1 MTECA
6 ADHGQILVVD
16 DDLANRIVLHK
27 ILARAGYELRQ
38 AGDGVEAL
46 EMAREALPDLI
57 LLDIMMPRMGG
68 LDACRQLKVDERT
81 RDIPVIFL
89 SALGDLGKKMA
100 AFSAG
105 GVDYMTKPFQMEEV
119 LARVRTH
126 MALRHLQ
133 RDLQEQNVLLQ
144 NEISERRRTEATL
157 RQLSRA
163 VEQSASTIV
172 ITDRN
177 GIIEFVNPAF
187 TLITGYL
194 AEEAIGRTPRLL
206 KSGLQ
211 SDEFYH
217 DLWATI
223 LRGDI
228 WEGEFVNKRRD
239 GTLYWERATISPVR
253 NDEGQISHFVAVK
266 DDITQKKLAEAE
278 LHESQAALR
287 QYATELEAQNEEL
300 DAFAHTVAHDLKN
313 PLNLLIGYSDL
324 LERYSGR
331 MSTDDVQ
338 RHLRTICQTG
348 HKMAKIIE
356 ELLLLASVRKTGDVK
371 TESLD
376 MASIVGEAQSR
387 VANMTATQQAEITV
401 PGSWPAAA
409 GYAPW
414 VEEVWEN
421 YISNGLKYGGRPNAG
436 VPPHLELGSNP
447 LEGNSLVRFWVRD
460 NGEGLTP
467 EQQAALFTPFTR
479 LGQARTAGYG
489 LGLSIARRIIE
500 KLGGTVGVEG
510 EVGQGSTF
518 WFTLP
523 VMPAQRHKED
533 LSKQRDQT

>member
-1 MTECA
+1 MTESD

-16 DDLANRIVLHK
+16 DDPANRIVLNK
-27 ILARAGYELRQ
+27 ILVRAGYELCQ
-38 AGDGVEAL
+38 AADGVEAL
-46 EMAREALPDLI
+46 EVALGVLPDLI
-57 LLDIMMPRMGG
+57 LLDIMMPRMNG

-89 SALGDLGKKMA
+89 SALGDLGKKME

-105 GVDYMTKPFQMEEV
+105 GVDYMTKPFQMEEI

-126 MALRHLQ
+126 MTLRHLQ

-144 NEISERRRTEATL
+144 NEISERRRTEAML

-194 AEEAIGRTPRLL
+194 AQEALGRTPRLL

-211 SDEFYH
+211 PDEFYH
-217 DLWATI
+217 TLWGTI

-266 DDITQKKLAEAE
+266 DDITQKKLAEAA

-313 PLNLLIGYSDL
+313 PLNLLVGYSDL
-324 LERYSGR
+324 LERYSVQ
-331 MSTDDVQ
+331 MATEDIQ

-348 HKMAKIIE
+348 HKMAKIID

-376 MASIVGEAQSR
+376 MASIVAEAQAR
-387 VANMTATQQAEITV
+387 VANMTAAREGEIIV
-401 PGSWPAAA
+401 PDSWPAAA

-421 YISNGLKYGGRPNAG
+421 YISNGIKYGGRPDAG

-447 LEGNSLVRFWVRD
+447 LEGSSFVRFWVRD
-460 NGEGLTP
+460 NGQGLTS
-467 EQQAALFTPFTR
+467 EQQSALFTPFTR
-479 LGQARTAGYG
+479 LGQADTSGYG

-500 KLGGTVGVEG
+500 KLGGTVGVES

-533 LSKQRDQT
+533 LSKQTDQT

>member
-1 MTECA
+1 MTESD

-16 DDLANRIVLHK
+16 DDPANRIVLNK
-27 ILARAGYELRQ
+27 ILVRAGYELCQ
-38 AGDGVEAL
+38 AADGVEAL
-46 EMAREALPDLI
+46 EVALGVLPDLI
-57 LLDIMMPRMGG
+57 LLDIMMPRMNG

-89 SALGDLGKKMA
+89 SALGDLGKKME

-105 GVDYMTKPFQMEEV
+105 GVDYMTKPFQMEEI

-126 MALRHLQ
+126 MTLRHLQ

-144 NEISERRRTEATL
+144 NEISERRRTEAML

-194 AEEAIGRTPRLL
+194 AQEALGRTPRLL

-211 SDEFYH
+211 PDEFYH
-217 DLWATI
+217 TLWGTI

-266 DDITQKKLAEAE
+266 DDITQKKLAEAA

-287 QYATELEAQNEEL
+287 QYATELEAQNQEL

-313 PLNLLIGYSDL
+313 PLNLLVGYSDL
-324 LERYSGR
+324 LERYSVQ
-331 MSTDDVQ
+331 MATEDIQ

-348 HKMAKIIE
+348 HKMAKIID

-376 MASIVGEAQSR
+376 MASIVAEAQAR
-387 VANMTATQQAEITV
+387 VANMTAAREGEIIV
-401 PGSWPAAA
+401 PDSWPAAA

-421 YISNGLKYGGRPNAG
+421 YISNGLKYGGRPDAG

-447 LEGNSLVRFWVRD
+447 LEGSSFVRFWVRD
-460 NGEGLTP
+460 NGQGLTS
-467 EQQAALFTPFTR
+467 EQQSALFTPFTR
-479 LGQARTAGYG
+479 LGQADTSGYG

-500 KLGGTVGVEG
+500 KLGGTVGVES

-533 LSKQRDQT
+533 LSKQTDQT